1 MPAFLKTRRWSYGL
15 VWGIVTLAAAG
26 ATQLLSTSRFFQLL
40 SLKAYDAHFVLRGKT
55 ATQGIV
61 LVVADD
67 KALNTF
73 PELLA
78 FWHPYYAQAIRGAE
92 LGGAKVVAMDVAFGI
107 PVEKWAPGNDR
118 VLADAVTSAQ
128 IPVVIGFIPDL
139 VAKQKDWPIPV
150 NMIASALGLSGFANL
165 TVDTDEF
172 VRRQELLEAN
182 AEAPAA
188 GVALA
193 KSFALRIAEKALGQE
208 AVVERGRLALNG
220 KVIRTSEDR
229 VIRINFAGPADTF
242 PKISLADFIE
252 ATRAGRRQQLKDW
265 VGGKIVLI
273 GPDSIDDRYPT
284 PFYTVFQG
292 LKWTTAGVEIHAN
305 SVRTILSGNYILTAP
320 LWLRGAALLA
330 IAFLTFGAATTLRT
344 SLVAGSSVAILGG
357 ALAGSH
363 ALFLSGYT
371 LSTSDLAGCWLFS
384 LVPSIGYRFVTA
396 EQRRDHFRR
405 AISMFVGKS
414 VAKSLDKSSDI
425 GLSGTRQFVTIL
437 FTDIRGFTSFCED
450 KDPTVVVGLLNE
462 YMRQMVSIIVKHGGH
477 VNKFI
482 GDGILAIFSDEDGAE
497 TGNHPVRAVNCA
509 LEIVTAPNRFE
520 TGAGIHTGLAVVG
533 NVGSEDKMEYTVLGD
548 TVNVA
553 SRLESLNKEKKTKL
567 LMSRATQALLEEQ
580 VDLTALGAV
589 PVRGQAEPIEIYTVS
604 SLMTA
609 DSAT

>member
-1 MPAFLKTRRWSYGL
+1 MPAFLSTRRWSYVL
-15 VWGIVTLAAAG
+15 AWGIVTLAAAG
-26 ATQLLSTSRFFQLL
+26 AAELASTSRFFQLL
-40 SLKAYDAHFVLRGKT
+40 SLKAYDAQFVLRGRT

-61 LVVADD
+61 LVVADE

-118 VLADAVTSAQ
+118 VLADAVTSAR

-150 NMIASALGLSGFANL
+150 NMIASALGLSGYANL

-172 VRRQELLEAN
+172 VRRQELLEAP
-182 AEAPAA
+182 ADGPTSGAP
-188 GVALA
+188 LA
-193 KSFALRIAEKALGQE
+193 KSFALKIAEKALGRE
-208 AVVERGRLALNG
+208 AAVERGRLALDG
-220 KVIRTSEDR
+220 RVIPTSDDR

-252 ATRAGRRQQLKDW
+252 ATRAGRTRQLKDW

-305 SVRTILSGNYILTAP
+305 TVRTILSGNYILTAP
-320 LWLRGAALLA
+320 QWFRIAALLA

-344 SLVAGSSVAILGG
+344 SLVAGSSSAILGG

-363 ALFLSGYT
+363 VLLLSGYT
-371 LSTSDLAGCWLFS
+371 LSASDLAGCWLFA

-405 AISMFVGKS
+405 AFAMFVGKN
-414 VAKSLDKSSDI
+414 VATSLDQSADI

-437 FTDIRGFTSFCED
+437 FTDIRGFTAFCED
-450 KDPTVVVGLLNE
+450 KDPSEVVGLLND
-462 YMRQMVSIIVKHGGH
+462 YLRQMVSIIVKHGGH

-497 TGNHPVRAVNCA
+497 LGNHPLRAVNCA

-520 TGAGIHTGLAVVG
+520 TGAGVHTGLAVVG

-567 LMSRATQALLEEQ
+567 LISRATRMFLDEQLE
-580 VDLTALGAV
+580 LTRLGAV
-589 PVRGQAEPIEIYTVS
+589 PVRGQAEPIEIFTVS